1 MKIRNKQQEK
11 TALIRIFPFALF
23 RKPFLCYNAFDQR
36 IKGDAMKI
44 SYKMILLFSIALILA
59 VSILTSFATD
69 ISLREFIAFNAVRFR
84 NIGETVL
91 NRLEQQKGMMD
102 LLVDELMDNA
112 SFMAALNQF
121 VRDESDDRK
130 VGQAAE
136 NMVAQMLYA
145 SPLVDMFYRVSIY
158 TREGDFITSRFDKD
172 SDLESGT
179 EQAQSIISALPWLD
193 AVDAAPAQGL
203 ILAPHID
210 FLSSRTDRIW
220 FSVVKGALYHGKQI
234 GYIQVS
240 LAYAELDET
249 MSAMDEESILVKAV
263 FDDGAVLYGGAE
275 NPAVYPDTLEP
286 NRLLDWANEALGA
299 RQKVMRL
306 RSERLGLNL
315 YVAQDRAVMEQRERE
330 VRWRNL
336 RTAVLI
342 ILPTLAIIVVISLR
356 LTRSIR
362 LLTKKVNQIPADQTL
377 HAVSAEAFSHTV
389 TAPDDQEIHELE
401 KVLNHL
407 MLRLRESTLNELASR
422 EGTLQAQLSALQTQ
436 INPHFIYN
444 TLNIISAKS
453 MESGNLDVIEIC
465 DQFAQ
470 MLRYS
475 TDTRSR
481 TATMADEIENV
492 RNYLLLAKARYEDNL
507 EFTIDIPEHLSDIS
521 VPKLT
526 LQPLV
531 ENALNHGYD
540 GQNQKRL
547 LSVRGWIENGQ
558 LTLEIRDNGTGFSEE
573 KLADLQRQLQDITS
587 DSASIQEAEGHIG
600 LLNTCL
606 RLHYYSHGAMRMSIR
621 NDHGAVVT
629 LTMPCKQN

>member
-1 MKIRNKQQEK
+1 
-11 TALIRIFPFALF
+11 
-23 RKPFLCYNAFDQR
+23 
-36 IKGDAMKI
+36 MKI
-44 SYKMILLFSIALILA
+44 SYKMILLFSIALIVA
-59 VSILTSFATD
+59 VSVLTSYSTD
-69 ISLREFIAFNAVRFR
+69 ISLRESITFTTVRFR
-84 NIGETVL
+84 NIGVTVL
-91 NRLEQQKGMMD
+91 NRLEQQVGMMD
-102 LLVDELMDNA
+102 LVIEELMDNT

-121 VRDESDDRK
+121 VRDDSEDRK
-130 VGQAAE
+130 MGQATE
-136 NMVAQMLYA
+136 NMVSQMLYA
-145 SPLVDMFYRVSIY
+145 SPLVDLFYRVSIY
-158 TREGDFITSRFDKD
+158 TREGDLITSRFDKD
-172 SDLESGT
+172 ELLVSGT
-179 EQAQSIISALPWLD
+179 DQARAIISALPWLD
-193 AVDAAPAQGL
+193 AVDAAPSQRL
-203 ILAPHID
+203 ILPPHAD
-210 FLSSRTDRIW
+210 FLSMRRDIKV
-220 FSVVKGALYHGKQI
+220 FSVVSGVLYHGKQI

-240 LAYAELDET
+240 LEYEELKDT
-249 MSAMDEESILVKAV
+249 MSAADEESILIKAV
-263 FDDGAVLYGGAE
+263 FDDGAVLYGGEE
-275 NPAVYPDTLEP
+275 NPTVYPDTMER
-286 NRLLDWANEALGA
+286 NQLLDWANEALGA
-299 RQKVMRL
+299 RQKVMCL
-306 RSERLGLNL
+306 RSEWLGLNL
-315 YVAQDRAVMEQRERE
+315 YVAQDRAIMEQRERE
-330 VRWRNL
+330 VWWGNL
-336 RTAVLI
+336 RTAAFI
-342 ILPTLAIIVVISLR
+342 ILPTLAIIVFISLR

-377 HAVSAEAFSHTV
+377 NAVSADAFSRTV

-453 MESGNLDVIEIC
+453 MESGNLEVIEIC

-507 EFTIDIPEHLSDIS
+507 EFTMDIPAHLSDIR

-540 GQNQKRL
+540 VQNQKRL
-547 LSVRGWIENGQ
+547 LSIKGWIENEQ
-558 LTLEIRDNGTGFSEE
+558 LTLEIRDNGTGFSKK
-573 KLADLQRQLQDITS
+573 KLTDLQRQLEDIMS
-587 DSASIQEAEGHIG
+587 DKTFVQEEEGHIG

-629 LTMPCKQN
+629 LTMPCKQD